1 MRQIPFTAGGAQP
14 GGETLKLKSNM
25 SQPSHRQQKRPI
37 PILKNKKPQIGG
49 VGSGQPF
56 LHADSQLWND
66 IGEYQLKAEGT
77 LDGNTIKSITET
89 NFFECKEV
97 TNCEFIYE

>member
-1 MRQIPFTAGGAQP
+1 M
-14 GGETLKLKSNM
+14 
-25 SQPSHRQQKRPI
+25 
-37 PILKNKKPQIGG
+37 
-49 VGSGQPF
+49 
-56 LHADSQLWND
+56 
-66 IGEYQLKAEGT
+66 KAEGT